1 MHVLEAKETGP
12 DGLEGLRA
20 ELDEADSALVE
31 LLARRCGLARAIADV
46 KTRAGLPIV
55 DPAREAAVVRR
66 AAKLARERAVDEEAV
81 RRIFWSVI
89 DLARRIEL
97 EEAM

>member
-1 MHVLEAKETGP
+1 MHGVEAQETIP
-12 DGLEGLRA
+12 DTLTHLRDQ
-20 ELDEADSALVE
+20 LDQADSALVE

-66 AAKLARERAVDEEAV
+66 AAEQARARAVDEEAV